1 MRPLAGRALAVALLA
16 LTGVASPMGAASAG
30 TQPLRVAATPATH
43 APTLAAT
50 PQAPRL
56 AAEPRPAAKSRPAA
70 KRRPRPHGLGA
81 RRPATRLAA
90 ARTPPPGPAPA
101 APPPAAPGLSPGTP
115 AP

>member
-16 LTGVASPMGAASAG
+16 LTGVAAPMGAASAG

-50 PQAPRL
+50 PQAARLPAEPPPPPPAGAAPPRAPPPP
-56 AAEPRPAAKSRPAA
+56 AANPRPATKRP
-70 KRRPRPHGLGA
+70 PSPHGLGA

-90 ARTPPPGPAPA
+90 ART
-101 APPPAAPGLSPGTP
+101 L
-115 AP
+115 